1 MNRPMMGP
9 ILRFNVIGDA
19 WRLYRRHAGIW
30 SLTILLVLIG
40 YSVVSAMLLALL
52 GVKGPV
58 GRGGF
63 RLPLTPTT
71 SAIHYLVST
80 AVGAF
85 FVGGLMRMASQ
96 QVRGRPPRIDDLFSV
111 MDVGLELLLVAA
123 FYSAATFVGNVLCV
137 IPGVI
142 VSGLL
147 MFAIPF
153 VVIAR
158 QPATAAV
165 RLSWNA
171 LSPQW
176 LTAGLFHF
184 VLVAVSGSGILLCC
198 IGLLLTAPLYSLSI
212 AILYHEFISA
222 APPPTWN
229 KKPGDPFAEF

>member
-1 MNRPMMGP
+1 MEPF
-9 ILRFNVIGDA
+9 LRFNVIGDA

-40 YSVVSAMLLALL
+40 YSAISAMLLAVL
-52 GVKGPV
+52 GLNGPV

-63 RLPLTPTT
+63 QLPLTPATG
-71 SAIHYLVST
+71 AIHYLVST

-96 QVRGRPPRIDDLFSV
+96 QVRGRPPRIEDLFSV
-111 MDVGLELLLVAA
+111 TDVGLELLLAAA
-123 FYSAATFVGNVLCV
+123 FYSAATFVGDLLCV

-147 MFAIPF
+147 MFTIPF

-184 VLVAVSGSGILLCC
+184 VLVVVSGSGILLCC

-212 AILYHEFISA
+212 AILYHEFVSA
-222 APPPTWN
+222 PAPPAGKP
-229 KKPGDPFAEF
+229 KPGDPFADF